1 MVHLSSLSP
10 RRTRP
15 SPDIPNLTK
24 KDESRFARWP
34 TLATMKPSRR
44 WGTQILDVGHPA
56 QRELLPVLRPPD
68 KRRHIRME
76 LLQHILVHIHHVAA
90 LIVVVADIGL
100 QLLRNRQMV
109 H

>member
-24 KDESRFARWP
+24 KDGSRFARWP

-44 WGTQILDVGHPA
+44 WGTQILDVGHPS
-56 QRELLPVLRPPD
+56 RSRITKSRVGLRIDTSGPQSAVR
-68 KRRHIRME
+68 KANETRKIR
-76 LLQHILVHIHHVAA
+76 A
-90 LIVVVADIGL
+90 
-100 QLLRNRQMV
+100 NRTV
-109 H
+109 CCNHYFLHNL